1 MKSKLVLS
9 VVVVIVVVCVVLYL
23 RRDSVDDVVSEKNE
37 VSVVSESP
45 VVKQEPVVS
54 ADKEVTLAIAV
65 EVPSTP
71 VVPVEAAVVV
81 VEDPKEVVLTEEEKI
96 SAAINMVKDT
106 SIDLPKRK
114 AAIEAL
120 GRKADEESIK
130 TLMAIGDAHVY
141 LNREAVKALGTS
153 RNKEF
158 GTADYLKEKIADG
171 DANIAVA
178 AIGSLALIMGR
189 DAVVYIDPAFEMNYK
204 RHDGHEEII
213 CTGAI
218 KALAGLHVKSA
229 IPLYVRELKRVQ
241 DKLWSA
247 EYGSAVVLALAE
259 IGGKAEA
266 KLINE
271 YADSLEAD
279 LPDDEMAKASIQA
292 KIDEARE
299 AAKRM

>member
-1 MKSKLVLS
+1 MKNKIILTVIV
-9 VVVVIVVVCVVLYL
+9 VVVVICAVLYIRWDL
-23 RRDSVDDVVSEKNE
+23 GDDIANEEKAI
-37 VSVVSESP
+37 SVVSESP
-45 VVKQEPVVS
+45 VAKPESVGAV
-54 ADKEVTLAIAV
+54 DKESTPSIAAA
-65 EVPSTP
+65 VPSDP
-71 VVPVEAAVVV
+71 IVQEEASDVV
-81 VEDPKEVVLTEEEKI
+81 VEPPEEMVLTEEGKI
-96 SAAINMVKDT
+96 SAAIAMVKDT
-106 SIDLPKRK
+106 SIELPKRK

-130 TLMAIGDAHVY
+130 TLMAIGDEHVY

-153 RNKEF
+153 RSKEF
-158 GTADYLKEKIADG
+158 GAMDYLKEKIADG

-178 AIGSLALIMGR
+178 AIGSLAMIMGR
-189 DAVVYIDPAFEMNYK
+189 DAVAYIDPAFEMNYK

-213 CTGAI
+213 CTSAI
-218 KALAGLHVKSA
+218 KTLAGLHAKSA
-229 IPLYVRELKRVQ
+229 IPLYVRELKRTE
-241 DKLWSA
+241 DKLWSI

-259 IGGKAEA
+259 VGGKAEA

-279 LPDDEMAKASIQA
+279 LPDDEMARASIQA